1 MPCTRPSSCSNFR
14 ACSGSRISARSA
26 ASLRPGCAPYEVVDT
41 PNPRKAPKGK
51 LPFIEDAGVRIA
63 DSSLIVDH
71 LVRTRG
77 VDPDARL
84 DASQREVACSSC
96 SARCTVSY

>member
-1 MPCTRPSSCSNFR
+1 MPLYVEL
-14 ACSGSRISARSA
+14 A
-26 ASLRPGCAPYEVVDT
+26 AIV
-41 PNPRKAPKGK
+41 
-51 LPFIEDAGVRIA
+51 DAGVRIA
-63 DSSLIVDH
+63 DFLAIVDQ